1 MSFSNTGDQLQREI
15 DKVFAQLS
23 SPAVRRAHSRA
34 LTLTARGIKPVAVR
48 KSAAKLS
55 ISQKH
60 LRPRVKV
67 TGAKVKNLTAKVWGG
82 TSDVPLI
89 KLKAK
94 EVDGGVQA
102 GKYLLPGAFI
112 ATATNTPKQ
121 RRKGR
126 KTPSS
131 YLVGKSQVFLRKGDS
146 AYPVQAQGVN
156 VKRVLDPLARQEAHR
171 AMRNDMRRHLLAEYK
186 KQVLK
191 GLGK

>member
-1 MSFSNTGDQLQREI
+1 MSFSCDGNSLSAEMS
-15 DKVFAQLS
+15 KAFAQLT
-23 SPAVRRAHSRA
+23 SPAVKRAHARA
-34 LTLTARGIKPVAVR
+34 LTITARAIKPVAVR

-60 LRPRVKV
+60 LRPRIKV
-67 TGAKVKNLTAKVWGG
+67 TGAKVKGLTAKVWGG
-82 TSDVPLI
+82 TNPVPLI

-121 RRKGR
+121 SRRGR
-126 KTPSS
+126 KNPSS
-131 YLVGKSQVFLRKGDS
+131 YLVGKSQVFMRKGGS
-146 AYPVQAQGVN
+146 AYPIQAQGVN